1 MAEIKK
7 INTELQLESALRDGS
22 GSPGTNGQI
31 LSSTGT
37 ATDWISL
44 SEIQGVDG
52 TGTANYI
59 SKWSDTDTITN
70 SIIFDNGTNIGI
82 GTASPGAKLHV
93 DGNIRQQGSTHSVSI
108 IGGGT
113 ITGDNHLDIAAN
125 NSYLNLRSPNNS
137 IYYRAESDHAF
148 RDASGSNEYLRIKTS
163 GTTAGNVGIGTTAPT
178 SALHVVGTQTY
189 KGYVKFENTV
199 HAIRLD
205 LKSSSHTANIYMDG
219 TGGVISGGGFIFNAP
234 TARTHFMESGTPKM
248 SIISGKVGIGTTSPS
263 TKLEVI
269 SAANEEGIAIGDT
282 SGNLKYKVRQYGGS
296 TYSSFWNSSN
306 TEQVRIS
313 SGGTSYFNGGNVG
326 IGTTSPS
333 EKLHVVGDVLS
344 SGDFISGSPSSTR
357 IVSNQT
363 LISGYYAAD
372 TSPRFAIGRDI
383 FGGGK
388 AGIALGGNGG
398 FSYIGTDS
406 TNGDKLIFS
415 TNGNNTLG
423 QGATYERMR
432 IDGSGNVGIGTTSPS
447 YPLVVE
453 RSGSNIVASFESD
466 QNAYVRIAR
475 TGASQPGEAQLR
487 VTNNGS
493 LNISSDSTMSFDV
506 SGSQKMSIS
515 QAGKVSINGT
525 DDELLTLNSTDDGP
539 VYMSFERNNDRHAY
553 VGFGGSTDQFYVR
566 NEETN
571 GSLQFTTL
579 GGGIYINNVG
589 NVGIN
594 ATAASKKLQVNGQTQ
609 FYEHSGA
616 NLTHQSI
623 ANFNFDTLANNAA
636 STSGGSVGAFVKL
649 TATPPGAT
657 GVWSTFRARA
667 YGENT
672 KGNTGGMITF
682 FSEYRNYTSTNAV
695 TLGYHAGLYVNPLA
709 VGGLATVTNNYG
721 VYLNPGTAATNNYG
735 VYQNGISVKNFFQG
749 KVGIGTTSP
758 SGQLEV
764 RGTSL
769 SDVVVKATSA
779 NSTSRVILENDARAF
794 SLRINGDDKFRI
806 KDETSDVDRLLIDS
820 SGNVGI
826 GTTSPQEKLH
836 VFGGAAAIEID
847 STTNEASLKYDNSTT
862 TATIKLANNDL
873 KTELGGSEKM
883 RILANGNVGIGTT
896 SPSVLLHVQS
906 SVTNTLKLN
915 NSSNSSA
922 NIVSDNQYLG
932 LYPANYIILGRNTLG
947 YGDLMFL
954 EGKRIRWN
962 ETDGTW
968 YDVLSSSGTNN
979 LIKFGS
985 ITSVSTGGDTAFY
998 HNNSEKM
1005 RLTST
1010 GLGIGTTSPSEKLD
1024 VWGNIRLRT
1033 SEGNTTNKLI
1043 PISYSGNSALKIKG
1057 GNYVHRLFFETD
1069 WNDFE
1074 YASIQSSYN
1083 TSDSFFDLNKSNSTG
1098 GVSGKTRIST
1108 GNSYFNGNVGL
1119 GFTVPTY
1126 KLSTKVDSNDT
1137 YAYYVANSIGSNRG
1151 GIYIDSNGYTKFL
1164 GRTGS
1169 GTTVEISASGNSYL
1183 NGGNVGIG
1191 TTSPS
1196 NRLEVVGSY
1205 ATVPLKVLRHGDYGN
1220 VINIG
1225 RNGVSETAN
1234 IGYPADS
1241 TINLS
1246 TAGSEKMRITSA
1258 GNVGIGTTSPSV
1270 ELDVNGTSKVDTGI
1284 TEGIHY
1290 VGTALEHWG
1299 DGGTGLSFPYNDA
1312 LTLKTASSDRLH
1324 INSNGNVGI
1333 GTTSPSY
1340 KLDVNGTLHSSNITL
1355 ADGIYHEGDTNTYI
1369 NFLSDQIQMA
1379 TAGSVRAYINSSGN
1393 VGIGTTSPNAKLN
1406 INGSVKIESTNPLY
1420 FGGTTSVPNW
1430 EIKAYGSGGNDLLI
1444 NDTGTNSGDLIFTGQ
1459 DFGVGTTNPLEKL
1472 HVSGEPH
1479 PSIRL
1484 SSSSD
1489 SNYNVVINCGYRNEA
1504 LNLSVG
1510 GYKVFTTEG
1519 YNTPETTHL
1528 YSNNSKALSLASNQA
1543 ATFTSTVT
1551 ATNFINSS
1559 DERLKENI
1567 EKVCNNS
1574 LDVQWKTFE
1583 FKSDRGQKRYG
1594 VIAQELEKTNP
1605 EFVREDTEGFKSVA
1619 YIDLL
1624 IAKIAEL
1631 EERIQT
1637 LENK

>member
-515 QAGKVSINGT
+515 Q
-525 DDELLTLNSTDDGP
+525 
-539 VYMSFERNNDRHAY
+539 
-553 VGFGGSTDQFYVR
+553 
-566 NEETN
+566 
-571 GSLQFTTL
+571 
-579 GGGIYINNVG
+579 
-589 NVGIN
+589 
-594 ATAASKKLQVNGQTQ
+594 
-609 FYEHSGA
+609 
-616 NLTHQSI
+616 
-623 ANFNFDTLANNAA
+623 
-636 STSGGSVGAFVKL
+636 
-649 TATPPGAT
+649 
-657 GVWSTFRARA
+657 
-667 YGENT
+667 
-672 KGNTGGMITF
+672 
-682 FSEYRNYTSTNAV
+682 
-695 TLGYHAGLYVNPLA
+695 
-709 VGGLATVTNNYG
+709 
-721 VYLNPGTAATNNYG
+721 
-735 VYQNGISVKNFFQG
+735 
-749 KVGIGTTSP
+749 
-758 SGQLEV
+758 
-764 RGTSL
+764 
-769 SDVVVKATSA
+769 
-779 NSTSRVILENDARAF
+779 
-794 SLRINGDDKFRI
+794 
-806 KDETSDVDRLLIDS
+806 
-820 SGNVGI
+820 
-826 GTTSPQEKLH
+826 QEK
-836 VFGGAAAIEID
+836 
-847 STTNEASLKYDNSTT
+847 
-862 TATIKLANNDL
+862 
-873 KTELGGSEKM
+873 
-883 RILANGNVGIGTT
+883 
-896 SPSVLLHVQS
+896 
-906 SVTNTLKLN
+906 
-915 NSSNSSA
+915 
-922 NIVSDNQYLG
+922 YL
-932 LYPANYIILGRNTLG
+932 
-947 YGDLMFL
+947 
-954 EGKRIRWN
+954 
-962 ETDGTW
+962 
-968 YDVLSSSGTNN
+968 
-979 LIKFGS
+979 
-985 ITSVSTGGDTAFY
+985 
-998 HNNSEKM
+998 
-1005 RLTST
+1005 
-1010 GLGIGTTSPSEKLD
+1010 
-1024 VWGNIRLRT
+1024 
-1033 SEGNTTNKLI
+1033 
-1043 PISYSGNSALKIKG
+1043 
-1057 GNYVHRLFFETD
+1057 
-1069 WNDFE
+1069 
-1074 YASIQSSYN
+1074 
-1083 TSDSFFDLNKSNSTG
+1083 
-1098 GVSGKTRIST
+1098 
-1108 GNSYFNGNVGL
+1108 
-1119 GFTVPTY
+1119 
-1126 KLSTKVDSNDT
+1126 
-1137 YAYYVANSIGSNRG
+1137 
-1151 GIYIDSNGYTKFL
+1151 
-1164 GRTGS
+1164 
-1169 GTTVEISASGNSYL
+1169 
-1183 NGGNVGIG
+1183 
-1191 TTSPS
+1191 
-1196 NRLEVVGSY
+1196 
-1205 ATVPLKVLRHGDYGN
+1205 
-1220 VINIG
+1220 
-1225 RNGVSETAN
+1225 
-1234 IGYPADS
+1234 
-1241 TINLS
+1241 
-1246 TAGSEKMRITSA
+1246 
-1258 GNVGIGTTSPSV
+1258 
-1270 ELDVNGTSKVDTGI
+1270 
-1284 TEGIHY
+1284 
-1290 VGTALEHWG
+1290 
-1299 DGGTGLSFPYNDA
+1299 
-1312 LTLKTASSDRLH
+1312 
-1324 INSNGNVGI
+1324 
-1333 GTTSPSY
+1333 
-1340 KLDVNGTLHSSNITL
+1340 
-1355 ADGIYHEGDTNTYI
+1355 
-1369 NFLSDQIQMA
+1369 
-1379 TAGSVRAYINSSGN
+1379 
-1393 VGIGTTSPNAKLN
+1393 
-1406 INGSVKIESTNPLY
+1406 
-1420 FGGTTSVPNW
+1420 
-1430 EIKAYGSGGNDLLI
+1430 
-1444 NDTGTNSGDLIFTGQ
+1444 
-1459 DFGVGTTNPLEKL
+1459 
-1472 HVSGEPH
+1472 
-1479 PSIRL
+1479 
-1484 SSSSD
+1484 
-1489 SNYNVVINCGYRNEA
+1489 
-1504 LNLSVG
+1504 
-1510 GYKVFTTEG
+1510 
-1519 YNTPETTHL
+1519 
-1528 YSNNSKALSLASNQA
+1528 
-1543 ATFTSTVT
+1543 
-1551 ATNFINSS
+1551 
-1559 DERLKENI
+1559 
-1567 EKVCNNS
+1567 
-1574 LDVQWKTFE
+1574 
-1583 FKSDRGQKRYG
+1583 
-1594 VIAQELEKTNP
+1594 
-1605 EFVREDTEGFKSVA
+1605 
-1619 YIDLL
+1619 
-1624 IAKIAEL
+1624 
-1631 EERIQT
+1631 
-1637 LENK
+1637 

>member
-447 YPLVVE
+447 
-453 RSGSNIVASFESD
+453 
-466 QNAYVRIAR
+466 
-475 TGASQPGEAQLR
+475 
-487 VTNNGS
+487 
-493 LNISSDSTMSFDV
+493 
-506 SGSQKMSIS
+506 
-515 QAGKVSINGT
+515 
-525 DDELLTLNSTDDGP
+525 
-539 VYMSFERNNDRHAY
+539 
-553 VGFGGSTDQFYVR
+553 
-566 NEETN
+566 
-571 GSLQFTTL
+571 
-579 GGGIYINNVG
+579 
-589 NVGIN
+589 
-594 ATAASKKLQVNGQTQ
+594 
-609 FYEHSGA
+609 
-616 NLTHQSI
+616 
-623 ANFNFDTLANNAA
+623 
-636 STSGGSVGAFVKL
+636 
-649 TATPPGAT
+649 
-657 GVWSTFRARA
+657 
-667 YGENT
+667 
-672 KGNTGGMITF
+672 
-682 FSEYRNYTSTNAV
+682 
-695 TLGYHAGLYVNPLA
+695 
-709 VGGLATVTNNYG
+709 
-721 VYLNPGTAATNNYG
+721 
-735 VYQNGISVKNFFQG
+735 
-749 KVGIGTTSP
+749 
-758 SGQLEV
+758 
-764 RGTSL
+764 
-769 SDVVVKATSA
+769 
-779 NSTSRVILENDARAF
+779 
-794 SLRINGDDKFRI
+794 
-806 KDETSDVDRLLIDS
+806 
-820 SGNVGI
+820 
-826 GTTSPQEKLH
+826 
-836 VFGGAAAIEID
+836 
-847 STTNEASLKYDNSTT
+847 
-862 TATIKLANNDL
+862 
-873 KTELGGSEKM
+873 
-883 RILANGNVGIGTT
+883 
-896 SPSVLLHVQS
+896 VLLHVQS

-1191 TTSPS
+1191 TTSPARNFHVHAS
-1196 NRLEVVGSY
+1196 SLTDIHITNDDTGSTLTDGGTITMAALDLLVNNREAGNLQ
-1205 ATVPLKVLRHGDYGN
+1205 LRTSGTE
-1220 VINIG
+1220 
-1225 RNGVSETAN
+1225 R
-1234 IGYPADS
+1234 
-1241 TINLS
+1241 
-1246 TAGSEKMRITSA
+1246 MRITSA
-1258 GNVGIGTTSPSV
+1258 GNVGIGTTSP
-1270 ELDVNGTSKVDTGI
+1270 DVKFEVVDASPTDGIVADFVNSTNAGGTTAAIKLSNADSEACDVVLGANRVGANFGSDFFISLSDGVDGSNQERFRI
-1284 TEGIHY
+1284 TE
-1290 VGTALEHWG
+1290 
-1299 DGGTGLSFPYNDA
+1299 
-1312 LTLKTASSDRLH
+1312 
-1324 INSNGNVGI
+1324 
-1333 GTTSPSY
+1333 
-1340 KLDVNGTLHSSNITL
+1340 
-1355 ADGIYHEGDTNTYI
+1355 
-1369 NFLSDQIQMA
+1369 
-1379 TAGSVRAYINSSGN
+1379 SGN
-1393 VGIGTTSPNAKLN
+1393 VGIGTTSPNRKLH
-1406 INGSVKIESTNPLY
+1406 IV
-1420 FGGTTSVPNW
+1420 
-1430 EIKAYGSGGNDLLI
+1430 GSGNTVAAKVEATDGSQTSLDLQNNEGWFRLI
-1444 NDTGTNSGDLIFTGQ
+1444 NDGGSLSVYDQADSVERFRINTSGNVGI
-1459 DFGVGTTNPLEKL
+1459 GTTNP
-1472 HVSGEPH
+1472 S
-1479 PSIRL
+1479 
-1484 SSSSD
+1484 
-1489 SNYNVVINCGYRNEA
+1489 VIN
-1504 LNLSVG
+1504 LML
-1510 GYKVFTTEG
+1510 
-1519 YNTPETTHL
+1519 
-1528 YSNNSKALSLASNQA
+1528 
-1543 ATFTSTVT
+1543 
-1551 ATNFINSS
+1551 
-1559 DERLKENI
+1559 
-1567 EKVCNNS
+1567 
-1574 LDVQWKTFE
+1574 
-1583 FKSDRGQKRYG
+1583 
-1594 VIAQELEKTNP
+1594 LE
-1605 EFVREDTEGFKSVA
+1605 
-1619 YIDLL
+1619 IL
-1624 IAKIAEL
+1624 
-1631 EERIQT
+1631 
-1637 LENK
+1637 